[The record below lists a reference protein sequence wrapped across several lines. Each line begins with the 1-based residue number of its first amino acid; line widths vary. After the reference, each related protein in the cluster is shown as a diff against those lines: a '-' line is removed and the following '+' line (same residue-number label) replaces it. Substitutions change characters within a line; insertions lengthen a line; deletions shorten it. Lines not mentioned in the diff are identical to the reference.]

1 MAVDLLTKTGPISGA
16 DRAREVER
24 LQADAEDFS
33 SLQAVR
39 NIARLLVTVS
49 LLPNAKVRVREEEE

>member
-33 SLQAVR
+33 PLQAVR

-49 LLPNAKVRVREEEE
+49 LLPNAKVRVREQEE

>member
-39 NIARLLVTVS
+39 NIARLLVTLS
-49 LLPNAKVRVREEEE
+49 LL